1 MSPRLVPAPLAA
13 ALTGLVL
20 LAGCDLPAADGTEAT
35 LAARA
40 AELPAL
46 TPATGRDAASVVRNG
61 LLLHP
66 TVREAASRISASADE
81 VRVQRAALFP
91 SLGLS
96 LAGGHGAA
104 SKGEPALELTGKQ
117 LIVDF
122 GDTKRAVTAADL
134 DVQINYI
141 AFQQAVDR
149 ATVEVLTAFDDVRK
163 YSRLLEVR
171 RQQLTAMRELQELV
185 AERIAAGAAPAPDL
199 LETRKRLQAA
209 EFEVHD
215 TDLALAEARDRLTRL
230 SGQGR
235 GGALPALR
243 GNCTAPAGADDLRI
257 ARLQLAKSELD
268 LERAE
273 RARLPRINLAPIA
286 RARDGEGVKLGLN
299 LGVDSDLL
307 AGGAHTARA
316 NAARNR
322 REAAQAGTDAA
333 SRNAGLDERALQRQ
347 IAGSSRRLEMLRR
360 QIELLAETRTL
371 YRSQYLDLGT
381 RQISELLDNEEEFY
395 NRRAELVEA
404 ESALGT
410 SRLECAVRD
419 GSLRRAAGLAGSS
432 IHGYPLASDAR

>member
-1 MSPRLVPAPLAA
+1 MSRAAPAPLAT
-13 ALTGLVL
+13 ALAGLLL
-20 LAGCDLPAADGTEAT
+20 LAGCALPAADGTEAT

-46 TPATGRDAASVVRNG
+46 TPASGHDAASVVRNG

-66 TVREAASRISASADE
+66 GVREAASRISASADE

-96 LAGGHGAA
+96 LGGGKGAA
-104 SKGEPALELTGKQ
+104 GQGKPALELTGQQ

-141 AFQQAVDR
+141 AFQQTVD
-149 ATVEVLTAFDDVRK
+149 AAAVEVLTAYDAVRR
-163 YSRLLEVR
+163 YARLTDIR
-171 RQQLTAMRELQELV
+171 RQQLTAMRELQGLV
-185 AERIAAGAAPAPDL
+185 SERISAGAAPAPDM

-209 EFEVHD
+209 EFAVHD
-215 TDLALAEARDRLTRL
+215 TELALAEARDRLTRL
-230 SGQGR
+230 SGQAR

-243 GNCTAPAGADDLRI
+243 GSCAATAGADDLRI
-257 ARLQLAKSELD
+257 ARLQLAKAELD
-268 LERAE
+268 LDRAE

-322 REAAQAGTDAA
+322 REAAQAGTEAA

-347 IAGSSRRLEMLRR
+347 IAGSARRMEMLRR

-381 RQISELLDNEEEFY
+381 RQISDLLDNEEELY
-395 NRRAELVEA
+395 NRRAELIET
-404 ESALGT
+404 ESELGAA
-410 SRLECAVRD
+410 RLECAVRD
-419 GSLRRAAGLAGSS
+419 RSLRRAAGLAGSS
-432 IHGYPLASDAR
+432 IHGYPLAPDAP